1 MERIRRL
8 TPNPSAA
15 RTTSSGQGAPAI
27 AAFARRYGFQSALIL
42 ALAWIATAHTQ
53 SLVAGLISGVILGMG
68 ALGLTLTYG
77 VLKFPNLA
85 HGLSMMLA
93 AYLTFFFYTGQ
104 VQRSATSAGDVV
116 VPLHF
121 GALPGAT
128 DPIAGLSFGYGLIPA
143 IIASAVVLTLVFLA
157 TDRLVFSRIR
167 RRGRDSVLLLTIVS
181 FGLAY
186 VVISVIDLVW
196 SPNLRHITLGAF
208 PATKYPFGIQ
218 LKDDQLFVFA
228 AAIVCTGATFFVIY
242 RTKMGRAMRAMSDN
256 VSLARASGIPVGR
269 VVVVTWII
277 VGAVTGISGSL
288 LGVQA
293 GLYPQL
299 GLQLLLPLFAAA
311 AVGGIGNPLGALVG
325 GLIVGIAQE
334 LAVNYVNAG
343 YKIGVAFMILV
354 IVLLFRPNGLF
365 GSAGF
370 LQTQE

>member
-1 MERIRRL
+1 MSEMSR
-8 TPNPSAA
+8 SAA
-15 RTTSSGQGAPAI
+15 GTPRSREGAPTTRT
-27 AAFARRYGFQSALIL
+27 FARRYGFQSVLIL
-42 ALAWIATAHTQ
+42 ALAWVAFAQTQ
-53 SLVAGLISGVILGMG
+53 SLAAGLILGVILGMG

-93 AYLTFFFYTGQ
+93 AYFTFFFYTGQ
-104 VQRSATSAGDVV
+104 VQRSATSIGDIV

-121 GALPGAT
+121 GALPGGAN
-128 DPIAGLSFGYGLIPA
+128 PIGGLSFGYGLIPA
-143 IIASAVVLTLVFLA
+143 VILSSIVLTLFFLA

-186 VVISVIDLVW
+186 CLISFIDLVW
-196 SPNLRHITLGAF
+196 SPNERHITLGTF
-208 PATKYPFGIQ
+208 TATNYPFGIQ
-218 LKDDQLFVFA
+218 LKADELFVFA
-228 AAIVCTGATFFVIY
+228 AAIVCTAAVYLVVY
-242 RTKMGRAMRAMSDN
+242 RTKMGRAMRAMTDN
-256 VSLARASGIPVGR
+256 VNLARASGVPVAR
-269 VVVVTWII
+269 VIVVTWII

-293 GLYPQL
+293 ALYPQL

-325 GLIVGIAQE
+325 GLIVGIAEE

-343 YKIGVAFMILV
+343 YKIGIAFMILV
-354 IVLLFRPNGLF
+354 VVLLFRPTGLF
-365 GSAGF
+365 ASAGF
-370 LQTQE
+370 LQTRE